1 MLTYGTSDAPHAGC
15 RGDEVMS
22 SLRDN
27 KELAGLA
34 GFLFG
39 FFAPLWAGIA
49 LILSLSSGKRRNR

>member
-1 MLTYGTSDAPHAGC
+1 
-15 RGDEVMS
+15 MS